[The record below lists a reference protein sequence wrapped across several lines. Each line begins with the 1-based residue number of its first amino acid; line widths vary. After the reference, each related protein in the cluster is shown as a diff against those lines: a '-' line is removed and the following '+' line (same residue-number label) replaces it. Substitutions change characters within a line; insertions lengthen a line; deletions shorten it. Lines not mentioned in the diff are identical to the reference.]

1 MTDDAYEWEM
11 AMALVNLKLEGAIYS
26 SLKRGKN
33 RVKQKPTNGNRKSHK
48 RTAETTC
55 VHNWNLLR
63 GLRQSAEAQ

>member
-33 RVKQKPTNGNRKSHK
+33 RVKQKPKGYKKKKKAK
-48 RTAETTC
+48 RIMSKKA
-55 VHNWNLLR
+55 N
-63 GLRQSAEAQ
+63 